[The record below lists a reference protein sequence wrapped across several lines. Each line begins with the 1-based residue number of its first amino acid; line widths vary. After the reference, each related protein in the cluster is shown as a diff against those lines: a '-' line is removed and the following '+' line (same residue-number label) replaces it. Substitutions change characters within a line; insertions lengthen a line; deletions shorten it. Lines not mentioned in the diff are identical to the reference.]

1 MTFDIKHS
9 YKYDEI
15 KSYFDDFIA
24 DYSIDTNGTDDLHHH
39 AFNSDYYIIG
49 RWPATQWLG
58 DEVFNIIDY
67 IKEYE
72 QDNFGEVYTDFSKPE
87 IVVNMYAYIIGEHI
101 VSEYIEELETEV
113 A

>member
-49 RWPATQWLG
+49 RWQATQWLG
-58 DEVFNIIDY
+58 DEVLILLIILKNMSK
-67 IKEYE
+67 IISEKFILILASQKE
-72 QDNFGEVYTDFSKPE
+72 S
-87 IVVNMYAYIIGEHI
+87 
-101 VSEYIEELETEV
+101 
-113 A
+113 